1 MAHPPRPR
9 RAALAL
15 FTLLSLTLPAD
26 AVAGERS
33 HASGAARPGAA
44 PVHLAVNV
52 AVNVADTVLVRAAR
66 LIDGTGAP
74 VLAPAEVLV
83 ADGRIVAVGERLE
96 AGPGVERIDLG
107 EATLLPGLIDLHTHL
122 TIEPE
127 LHWEDELLRS
137 SPQRAALA
145 AAMNARITLEAG
157 FTTVRDMGTSW
168 PYVDVAVRDAIDA
181 GWIEGPRMQVAGAY
195 ISTTGGAGD
204 ARQFGPWV
212 DVPGTDVLADSEDE
226 VRRQARTH
234 LKQGADFLKI
244 LATGAV
250 LSQGAPPGAQLYS
263 EDELRAA
270 VEVARSFGTF
280 VGSHAHGG
288 EGILASLRAGVRTI
302 DHGSML
308 PDEAI
313 ELLRAR
319 ESFLVPTVYTSTW
332 VIANQADGVTPPAQV
347 QRSREIQSLKSE
359 SFQRAL
365 AAGLDIGFGTD
376 AGVIPHGMNAHE
388 FAVRVE
394 LGEDPMRSI
403 VAATSLAAEIMGWSD
418 RVGRVAPGLH
428 ADLIAV
434 PGDPLVDIAQL
445 EAVSW
450 VMKGGQVVRGAAPPV
465 R

>member
-1 MAHPPRPR
+1 MSFPRLHAALFASLALVVPGVLAADAPRPDT
-9 RAALAL
+9 
-15 FTLLSLTLPAD
+15 TLI
-26 AVAGERS
+26 
-33 HASGAARPGAA
+33 
-44 PVHLAVNV
+44 
-52 AVNVADTVLVRAAR
+52 RAAR
-66 LIDGTGAP
+66 LIDGTGAAP
-74 VLAPAEVLV
+74 LAPAEVLV
-83 ADGRIVAVGERLE
+83 IDGFIAAVGHDL
-96 AGPGVERIDLG
+96 AVPQSATVVDLG
-107 EATLLPGLIDLHTHL
+107 DATLLPGLIDLHTHL
-122 TIEPE
+122 TIEPD

-145 AAMNARITLEAG
+145 AAMNAHLTLQAG

-168 PYVDVAVRDAIDA
+168 PYVDVAVRDAIDS

-212 DVPGTDVLADSEDE
+212 EVPGTDVLADSEDE
-226 VRRQARTH
+226 VRKQARTH

-263 EDELRAA
+263 EAELRAA
-270 VEVARSFGTF
+270 VEVAASFGTF
-280 VGSHAHGG
+280 VGTHAHGG
-288 EGILASLRAGVRTI
+288 DGIVAALRAGVRTI

-308 PDEAI
+308 SDEAV
-313 ELLRAR
+313 ELLKAR
-319 ESFLVPTVYTSTW
+319 TSFLVPTVFTSTW
-332 VIANQADGVTPPAQV
+332 VIENQADGVTPPAQV

-376 AGVIPHGMNAHE
+376 AGVIPHGMNARE
-388 FAVRVE
+388 FAVRVA
-394 LGEDPMRSI
+394 LGEAPMDAI

-418 RVGRVAPGLH
+418 RVGRIAPTLQ

-434 PGDPLVDIAQL
+434 PGDPLQNIARL
-445 EAVSW
+445 EEVSW
-450 VMKGGQVVRGAAPPV
+450 VMKDGRIVRAGPTSPEE
-465 R
+465 